1 MSDLAAEVAERYR
14 DASRP
19 ARGFIRGKLRGDP
32 AVAALLALGAARHFG
47 EVLDLG
53 CGRGQMALALLLA
66 GAARG
71 VTGLDLDAAK
81 IAAAQ
86 AAATGL
92 PARFAVADI
101 ATAGIPPCDT
111 VVMVD
116 VLLQLPQ
123 PAQHALLQR
132 IAAAA
137 PGRVLIRAFDPDRG
151 WRSGV
156 GFAMER
162 IRRRL
167 GADLGRRGSLAPRPL
182 REVAAPLAAAGY
194 GIEVTPCWAGT
205 PLPNVLLVAERR

>member
-1 MSDLAAEVAERYR
+1 MSDLAAAVAERYR

-19 ARGFIRGKLRGDP
+19 TRGFIRGKLRGDP
-32 AVAALLALGAARHFG
+32 AVAALLALGSERNFG
-47 EVLDLG
+47 DLLDLG

-66 GAARG
+66 GAARS
-71 VTGLDLDAAK
+71 VAGLDLDAAK

-86 AAATGL
+86 AAAAGL

-101 ATAGIPPCDT
+101 AAATIPPCDT
-111 VVMVD
+111 IVMVD

-123 PAQHALLQR
+123 PAQDALLQR
-132 IAAAA
+132 IAVAA
-137 PGRVLIRAFDPDRG
+137 PGRVLIRAFDPERG
-151 WRSGV
+151 WRSAV

-167 GADLGRRGSLAPRPL
+167 GADLGLRGSLAPRPL
-182 REVAAPLAAAGY
+182 REVAVPLAAAGY
-194 GIEVTPCWAGT
+194 RIDVAPCWAGT